1 MVGLNAC
8 VKRFHRELCFGA
20 IFSCSFDA
28 PNGRC
33 AVEPAEWL
41 VLVAPGV
48 LHRFL
53 ARRSP
58 RSRQR
63 WRLSWHCAALVA
75 FGLAVTLFCGSG
87 VQGLGSAAALPQPGP
102 APPARLEPLRGGAD
116 PLGPGVLQLG
126 AYVTVIDGINILD
139 NNFGAEFFLWTR
151 WAGSDETNPSDR
163 LTVLNAPS
171 DNNIDRFELLERR
184 QLGDVDWSLYKV
196 RCRLSMPW
204 RLQDYPFDRHNL
216 LIRIG
221 MANPLLVGIN
231 FAVDKPGTFLDPEF
245 LVYDWNISPLRIDV
259 SAHSLRSHLGLPGRI
274 NAVSSSP
281 VVDLSLVIRRRSE
294 LALLSTFLGDFLAI
308 GLCMLALII
317 RTSRDDLILG
327 AIFSAAGNSVFLAQL
342 LPVSALS
349 GFAGQIQVIIYLG
362 ILYVVIADELLTRV
376 FSGSAESM
384 LRILRQMLLPSY
396 VLATIFAM
404 YWITPANLSS

>member
-1 MVGLNAC
+1 MPQFLAFNLANPLQERRLFRRKTYRLFGLMA
-8 VKRFHRELCFGA
+8 LG
-20 IFSCSFDA
+20 
-28 PNGRC
+28 
-33 AVEPAEWL
+33 L
-41 VLVAPGV
+41 VL
-48 LHRFL
+48 LL
-53 ARRSP
+53 
-58 RSRQR
+58 
-63 WRLSWHCAALVA
+63 
-75 FGLAVTLFCGSG
+75 TLGSG
-87 VQGLGSAAALPQPGP
+87 GLLGMRSGANALPPAAAATTAAAPEEVPARLDPTGEQV
-102 APPARLEPLRGGAD
+102 APPA
-116 PLGPGVLQLG
+116 PGVLQLG
-126 AYVTVIDGINILD
+126 AYLTVIDDIDLLGNH
-139 NNFGAEFFLWTR
+139 FGAEFFLWSR
-151 WAGSDETNPSDR
+151 WSGPASENPSDR
-163 LTVLNAPS
+163 LAVLNAPS
-171 DNNIDRFELLERR
+171 NNDIDRFELLERR
-184 QLGDVDWSLYKV
+184 QLGEVDWSLYKV

-245 LVYDWNISPLRIDV
+245 LLYDWNISSLRIDV
-259 SAHSLRSHLGLPGRI
+259 SSLSLRSHLGLPGRI

-281 VVDLSLVIRRRSE
+281 VIDLSLVIRRRSE

-362 ILYVVIADELLTRV
+362 IIYVVIADELLTRV
-376 FSGSAESM
+376 FSGSTESM
-384 LRILRQMLLPSY
+384 LRILRPMLLPSY

-404 YWITPANLSS
+404 YWIMPANLSS

>member
-1 MVGLNAC
+1 MALA
-8 VKRFHRELCFGA
+8 
-20 IFSCSFDA
+20 
-28 PNGRC
+28 
-33 AVEPAEWL
+33 L
-41 VLVAPGV
+41 VL
-48 LHRFL
+48 LL
-53 ARRSP
+53 
-58 RSRQR
+58 
-63 WRLSWHCAALVA
+63 
-75 FGLAVTLFCGSG
+75 TLGSG
-87 VQGLGSAAALPQPGP
+87 GLLGMRSGANALPPAAAATTAAAPEEVPARLDPTGEQV
-102 APPARLEPLRGGAD
+102 APPA
-116 PLGPGVLQLG
+116 PGVLQLG
-126 AYVTVIDGINILD
+126 AYLTVIDDIDLLGNH
-139 NNFGAEFFLWTR
+139 FGAEFFLWSR
-151 WAGSDETNPSDR
+151 WSGPASENPSDR
-163 LTVLNAPS
+163 LAVLNAPS
-171 DNNIDRFELLERR
+171 NNDIDRFELLERR
-184 QLGDVDWSLYKV
+184 QLGEVDWSLYKV

-245 LVYDWNISPLRIDV
+245 LLYDWNISPLRIDV
-259 SAHSLRSHLGLPGRI
+259 SSLSLRSHLGLPGRI

-362 ILYVVIADELLTRV
+362 IIYVVIADELLTRV
-376 FSGSAESM
+376 FSGSTESM
-384 LRILRQMLLPSY
+384 LRILRPMLLPSY

-404 YWITPANLSS
+404 YWIMPANLSS